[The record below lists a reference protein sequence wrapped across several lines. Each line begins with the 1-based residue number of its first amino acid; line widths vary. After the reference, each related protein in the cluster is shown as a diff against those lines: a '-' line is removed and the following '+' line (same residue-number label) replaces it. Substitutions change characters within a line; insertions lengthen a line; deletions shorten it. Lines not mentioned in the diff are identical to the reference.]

1 MKQKND
7 LMLSDVAE
15 MINTFYLE
23 AEKDGT
29 TNAIINVIE
38 KAYNAGVEH
47 GKAKS

>member
-1 MKQKND
+1 MKQTKD
-7 LMLSDVAE
+7 LMLSDVAK
-15 MINTFYLE
+15 MIDTFYLE

-38 KAYNAGVEH
+38 KAYNVGLEH